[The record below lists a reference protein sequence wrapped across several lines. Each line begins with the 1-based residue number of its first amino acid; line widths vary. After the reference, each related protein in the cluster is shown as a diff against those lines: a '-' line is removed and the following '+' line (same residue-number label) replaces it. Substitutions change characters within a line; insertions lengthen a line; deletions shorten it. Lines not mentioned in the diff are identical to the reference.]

1 LSKVRRSA
9 HPARGRPDRRAAAA
23 GAGNPCEIGPIS
35 RVLAGAAAVGPE
47 VALRRRRKAVNVAQ
61 RMIEVLIGRLITDE
75 QFRLEFLEHPERTL
89 LDLCDRGLELSRT
102 EIAALVGTDPT
113 LWARTADAIDPR
125 LQKASLKNEVRMS

>member
-1 LSKVRRSA
+1 
-9 HPARGRPDRRAAAA
+9 
-23 GAGNPCEIGPIS
+23 
-35 RVLAGAAAVGPE
+35 LAGAAAVGPE